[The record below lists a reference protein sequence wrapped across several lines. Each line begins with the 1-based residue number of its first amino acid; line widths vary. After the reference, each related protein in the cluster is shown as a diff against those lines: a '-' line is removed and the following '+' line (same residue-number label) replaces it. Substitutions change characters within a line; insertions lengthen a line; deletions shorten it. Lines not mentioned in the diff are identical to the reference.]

1 MSTRTAIGQPK
12 KNYSHEEIVEIL
24 EKLDAAGYDVDELE
38 ELTIEEADNLSK
50 GITN

>member
-1 MSTRTAIGQPK
+1 MAAIGQPK
-12 KNYSHEEIVEIL
+12 KIYSYEEIVEIL
-24 EKLDAAGYDVDELE
+24 EKLDAAGYDVDELT